1 MPRLWM
7 QWMTETALIFR
18 HWLFNCLTRVLLT
31 SSELGN
37 SRGLSPFLFDIPSC
51 SLTAGT
57 SVAETNIV
65 CNVPSPFSPSWQNH
79 MIPHRWCAM
88 KWSNSATGLEIRW
101 ATLAC
106 FNKKARVTRSQ
117 LAILVYTLVT
127 FFLLMFSSETLR
139 MAMEKLHKWSLID
152 PCHLHVWH
160 GSPWGL
166 GCFKQLFVD
175 RANLWFKTHVQQ
187 AIRFVQDQTFDVTNL
202 KTKGSNFLAISLK
215 A

>member
-1 MPRLWM
+1 MIQLCHR
-7 QWMTETALIFR
+7 F
-18 HWLFNCLTRVLLT
+18 
-31 SSELGN
+31 GN
-37 SRGLSPFLFDIPSC
+37 QVSYSRML
-51 SLTAGT
+51 
-57 SVAETNIV
+57 
-65 CNVPSPFSPSWQNH
+65 
-79 MIPHRWCAM
+79 
-88 KWSNSATGLEIRW
+88 
-101 ATLAC
+101 
-106 FNKKARVTRSQ
+106 KKKERVTRSQ

-127 FFLLMFSSETLR
+127 FFLLIFCSETLR

-202 KTKGSNFLAISLK
+202 KTKGSKFSCNFFQGVTQRVRSCSMFFSSLVK
-215 A
+215 TCKKMLLHNK